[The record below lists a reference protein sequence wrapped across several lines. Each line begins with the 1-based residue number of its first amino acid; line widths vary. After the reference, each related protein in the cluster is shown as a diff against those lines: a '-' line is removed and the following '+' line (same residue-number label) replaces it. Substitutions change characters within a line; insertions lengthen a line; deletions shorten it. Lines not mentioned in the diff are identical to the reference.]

1 MTSISTIEEVS
12 DATSLKVKEQ
22 YEQNPYPKWV
32 ATVLRQEPITVEK
45 YFRKNT
51 AVTSLEEIARIKS
64 PEILVAGCGTGQ
76 HSITAAKRFENCR
89 VTAIDLSL
97 SSLAYAIRKT
107 EEMKIDNINHLQ
119 ADILDLQYLKHSFD
133 IIECVGVLHHME
145 DPMLGWKTL
154 VRHLRPHG
162 LMKIGLYSE
171 LARKDLTKIRDQIET
186 TKKNPLT
193 DEIRSA
199 RQKIIESRNGEA
211 LDVLK
216 ARDFYSLS
224 ETRDL
229 LFHVQEQQFTIQ
241 EIQRHLECLGLR
253 FCGFDDFNLNKSLK
267 TKYGDDA
274 DIYDLENWNKFEM
287 ENPKAF
293 LGCINFGVKKADK
306 LSML

>member
-1 MTSISTIEEVS
+1 METLAIQCFLNDYVYYENTEEKATVDQLLKKIDSDLTIGKQPTTLEILQLVCYRSFFDASWVSKLEVPDKLRQFKRCLIDEPQTEQKLMTSISTIEEVS

-199 RQKIIESRNGEA
+199 RQKIIESRNG
-211 LDVLK
+211 
-216 ARDFYSLS
+216 R
-224 ETRDL
+224 
-229 LFHVQEQQFTIQ
+229 
-241 EIQRHLECLGLR
+241 
-253 FCGFDDFNLNKSLK
+253 
-267 TKYGDDA
+267 
-274 DIYDLENWNKFEM
+274 
-287 ENPKAF
+287 P
-293 LGCINFGVKKADK
+293 
-306 LSML
+306 